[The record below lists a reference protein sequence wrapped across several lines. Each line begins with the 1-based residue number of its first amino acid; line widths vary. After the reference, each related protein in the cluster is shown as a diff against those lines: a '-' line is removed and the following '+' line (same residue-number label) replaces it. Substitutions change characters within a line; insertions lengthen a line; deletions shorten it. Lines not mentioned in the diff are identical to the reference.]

1 MYLQYIC
8 FMSQKLS
15 DNTEYLQLDEEIRGM
30 QNLARI
36 FPFLFTK
43 EQRKQIASFRA
54 ELDE

>member
-1 MYLQYIC
+1 
-8 FMSQKLS
+8 MSQKIS
-15 DNTEYLQLDEEIRGM
+15 ENTEYLQLDEEIRGR
-30 QNLARI
+30 QYLARI